1 MADHILVVDDDEQ
14 MQFMLREA
22 LGARGFEVEVAES
35 AERALD
41 LLAQRSF
48 EVVLL
53 DIRLEGMS
61 GLEALP
67 RILARDPHL
76 PVVMM
81 TGHGSRQAAIEAI
94 QAGAYDFFEKPF
106 KIEEL
111 AIVLRR
117 ALERR
122 RLTTQIEQLQ
132 DRFAFENIIGESGA
146 MQAVLRLVQKVV
158 ATDVTVL
165 ICGESGTGKELIA
178 QAIHYNSP
186 RADKPFVRLNCVAI
200 PETLLESELF
210 GHERGAFTGAVARR
224 PGKFEL
230 ANGGT
235 IFLDEIGD
243 MSLHTQAKI
252 LRVLQERE
260 FERVGGSETI
270 KIDVRIV
277 AATNKDLAKAVEGGS
292 FREDLYYRLNVF
304 SINLPPLRERKEDI
318 PLLVEHF
325 VEHNARYLGKPLTG
339 LTAEAMN
346 ILLAYDWPGNVRELE
361 NYIQRAAVMADGK
374 LIGPEC
380 LPPHLLTF
388 NPKVEEEPELDPTK
402 SLDEMLE
409 GLERKLIR
417 AALQR
422 TGGVQSRAARL
433 LGITERSLWHRI
445 KKLGIDVES
454 IKAAILDGRGSQP
467 PSLPSLSDE
476 ASPQRVR

>member
-1 MADHILVVDDDEQ
+1 MGEPILVVDDDEQ

-22 LGARGFEVEVAES
+22 LGARGFEVEVAPS
-35 AERALD
+35 AEKALEVLGERAFD
-41 LLAQRSF
+41 
-48 EVVLL
+48 VVLL

-111 AIVLRR
+111 TIVLRR

-122 RLTTQIEQLQ
+122 SLLRKVDQLEE
-132 DRFAFENIIGESGA
+132 RVSFENIIGHSGA
-146 MQAVLRLVQKVV
+146 MQAVLRLVRKVV

-186 RADKPFVRLNCVAI
+186 RRDKPFVRLNCVAI
-200 PETLLESELF
+200 PDSLLESELF
-210 GHERGAFTGAVARR
+210 GHERGAFTGAVARKL
-224 PGKFEL
+224 GKFEL

-277 AATNKDLAKAVEGGS
+277 AATNKNLARAVEEGS

-318 PLLVEHF
+318 PPLVEHF
-325 VEHNARYLGKPLTG
+325 VRRNVVELGKPLVG
-339 LTAEAMN
+339 FTAEAMN

-361 NYIQRAAVMADGK
+361 NYVQRAAVMAESEF
-374 LIGPEC
+374 IGPEC

-388 NPKVEEEPELDPTK
+388 KPKVQEELELEPGR

-409 GLERKLIR
+409 GVERKLIR

-422 TGGVQSRAARL
+422 TGGVQSRAAKL

-454 IKAAILDGRGSQP
+454 IKQAVV
-467 PSLPSLSDE
+467 
-476 ASPQRVR
+476 PQ

>member
-1 MADHILVVDDDEQ
+1 MGEPILVVDDDEQ

-22 LGARGFEVEVAES
+22 LGARGFEVEVAPS
-35 AERALD
+35 AEKALEVLGERTFD
-41 LLAQRSF
+41 
-48 EVVLL
+48 VVLL

-61 GLEALP
+61 GLDALP
-67 RILARDPHL
+67 RILALDPTL
-76 PVVMM
+76 PVVIM
-81 TGHGSRQAAIEAI
+81 TGHGSREAAIQAI
-94 QAGAYDFFEKPF
+94 EAGAYDFFEKPF

-111 AIVLRR
+111 TIVLRR

-122 RLTTQIEQLQ
+122 SLLRKVDQLEE
-132 DRFAFENIIGESGA
+132 RVSFENIIGQSGA
-146 MQAVLRLVQKVV
+146 MQAVLRLVRKVV

-186 RADKPFVRLNCVAI
+186 RRDKPFVRLNCVAI
-200 PETLLESELF
+200 PDSLLESELF
-210 GHERGAFTGAVARR
+210 GHERGAFTGAVARKL
-224 PGKFEL
+224 GKFEL

-277 AATNKDLAKAVEGGS
+277 AATNKNLARAVEEGS

-318 PLLVEHF
+318 PPLVEHF
-325 VEHNARYLGKPLTG
+325 VRRNVVELGKPLVG
-339 LTAEAMN
+339 FTAEAMN

-361 NYIQRAAVMADGK
+361 NYVQRAAVMAESEF
-374 LIGPEC
+374 IGPEC

-388 NPKVEEEPELDPTK
+388 KPKVQEEPELEPGR

-409 GLERKLIR
+409 GVERKLIR

-422 TGGVQSRAARL
+422 TGGVQSRAAKL

-454 IKAAILDGRGSQP
+454 IKQAVV
-467 PSLPSLSDE
+467 
-476 ASPQRVR
+476 PQ

>member
-1 MADHILVVDDDEQ
+1 MGEPILVVDDDEQ

-22 LGARGFEVEVAES
+22 LGARGFEVEVAPS
-35 AERALD
+35 AEKALEVLGERAFD
-41 LLAQRSF
+41 
-48 EVVLL
+48 VVLL

-61 GLEALP
+61 GLDALP
-67 RILARDPHL
+67 RILALDPTL
-76 PVVMM
+76 PVVIM
-81 TGHGSRQAAIEAI
+81 TGHGSREAAIQAI
-94 QAGAYDFFEKPF
+94 EAGAYDFFEKPF

-111 AIVLRR
+111 TIVLRR

-122 RLTTQIEQLQ
+122 SLLRKVDQLEE
-132 DRFAFENIIGESGA
+132 RVSFENIIGQSGA
-146 MQAVLRLVQKVV
+146 MQAVLRLVRKVV

-186 RADKPFVRLNCVAI
+186 RRDKPFVRLNCVAI
-200 PETLLESELF
+200 PDSLLESELF
-210 GHERGAFTGAVARR
+210 GHERGAFTGAVARKL
-224 PGKFEL
+224 GKFEL

-277 AATNKDLAKAVEGGS
+277 AATNKNLARAVEEGS

-318 PLLVEHF
+318 PPLVEHF
-325 VEHNARYLGKPLTG
+325 VRRNVVELGKPLVG
-339 LTAEAMN
+339 FTAEAMN

-361 NYIQRAAVMADGK
+361 NYVQRAAVMAESEF
-374 LIGPEC
+374 IGPEC

-388 NPKVEEEPELDPTK
+388 KPKVQEELELEPGR

-409 GLERKLIR
+409 GVERKLIR

-422 TGGVQSRAARL
+422 TGGVQSRAAKL

-454 IKAAILDGRGSQP
+454 IKQAVV
-467 PSLPSLSDE
+467 
-476 ASPQRVR
+476 PQ

>member
-1 MADHILVVDDDEQ
+1 MRMGEPILVVDDDEQ

-22 LGARGFEVEVAES
+22 LGARGFEVEVAPS
-35 AERALD
+35 AEKALEVLGERAFD
-41 LLAQRSF
+41 
-48 EVVLL
+48 VVLL

-61 GLEALP
+61 GLDALP
-67 RILARDPHL
+67 RILALDPTL
-76 PVVMM
+76 PVVIM
-81 TGHGSRQAAIEAI
+81 TGHGSREAAIQAI
-94 QAGAYDFFEKPF
+94 EAGAYDFFEKPF

-111 AIVLRR
+111 TIVLRR

-122 RLTTQIEQLQ
+122 SLLRKVDQLEE
-132 DRFAFENIIGESGA
+132 RVSFENIIGQSGA
-146 MQAVLRLVQKVV
+146 MQAVLRLVRKVV

-186 RADKPFVRLNCVAI
+186 RRDKPFVRLNCVAI
-200 PETLLESELF
+200 PDSLLESELF
-210 GHERGAFTGAVARR
+210 GHERGAFTGAVARKL
-224 PGKFEL
+224 GKFEL

-277 AATNKDLAKAVEGGS
+277 AATNKNLARAVEEGS

-318 PLLVEHF
+318 PPLVEHF
-325 VEHNARYLGKPLTG
+325 VRRNVVELGKPLVG
-339 LTAEAMN
+339 FTAEAMN

-361 NYIQRAAVMADGK
+361 NYVQRAAVMAESEF
-374 LIGPEC
+374 IGPEC

-388 NPKVEEEPELDPTK
+388 KPKVQEELELEPGR

-409 GLERKLIR
+409 GVERKLIR

-422 TGGVQSRAARL
+422 TGGVQSRAAKL

-454 IKAAILDGRGSQP
+454 IKQAVV
-467 PSLPSLSDE
+467 
-476 ASPQRVR
+476 PQ

>member
-1 MADHILVVDDDEQ
+1 
-14 MQFMLREA
+14 
-22 LGARGFEVEVAES
+22 
-35 AERALD
+35 
-41 LLAQRSF
+41 
-48 EVVLL
+48 
-53 DIRLEGMS
+53 
-61 GLEALP
+61 
-67 RILARDPHL
+67 
-76 PVVMM
+76 
-81 TGHGSRQAAIEAI
+81 
-94 QAGAYDFFEKPF
+94 
-106 KIEEL
+106 
-111 AIVLRR
+111 
-117 ALERR
+117 
-122 RLTTQIEQLQ
+122 
-132 DRFAFENIIGESGA
+132 
-146 MQAVLRLVQKVV
+146 
-158 ATDVTVL
+158 
-165 ICGESGTGKELIA
+165 
-178 QAIHYNSP
+178 
-186 RADKPFVRLNCVAI
+186 VRLNCVAI

-277 AATNKDLAKAVEGGS
+277 AATNKDLAKAVEEGS

-304 SINLPPLRERKEDI
+304 SINLPPLRDRKEDI

-325 VEHNARYLGKPLTG
+325 VQHNARYLGKPLAG

-361 NYIQRAAVMADGK
+361 NYIQRAAVMAEDE

-388 NPKVEEEPELDPTK
+388 KPRVEEEPELDPGK

-454 IKAAILDGRGSQP
+454 IKAGILDPHAP
-467 PSLPSLSDE
+467 PRAAASDLPSETTSERLG
-476 ASPQRVR
+476 